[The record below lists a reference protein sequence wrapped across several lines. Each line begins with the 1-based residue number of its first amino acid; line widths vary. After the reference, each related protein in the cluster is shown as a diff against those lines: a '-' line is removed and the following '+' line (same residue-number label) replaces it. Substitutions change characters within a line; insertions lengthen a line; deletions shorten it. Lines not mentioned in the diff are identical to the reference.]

1 MLFRKQILFSLVAAL
16 PVMANAT
23 PAEQLST
30 ASVNAHVSVEIPQDE
45 VHAQLYVEETG
56 SDRAA
61 LASRVNATMLEAVH
75 GVPSGVTVKTGNYRS
90 YPLYDRNQHVSGYR
104 VRADLSLESK
114 DFDAFSK
121 VLTKLSGTLSVQDV
135 NYSVSD
141 DAMKAAKA
149 KLLTQV
155 AGEFRSEAEA
165 MTHAFGFGSYDIK
178 DLNVNYDSGMRVPV
192 VMRAMA
198 MAAPAPAAPQV
209 PASVE
214 PGTATV
220 SATANG
226 SISLH

>member
-1 MLFRKQILFSLVAAL
+1 MLSRKQIILSLVAAL
-16 PVMANAT
+16 PVIANAT
-23 PAEQLST
+23 PAEQLPT
-30 ASVNAHVSVEIPQDE
+30 ASVNAHVSMEIPQDE
-45 VHAQLYVEETG
+45 VHAQLYIEETG
-56 SDRAA
+56 NDRAA
-61 LASRVNATMLEAVH
+61 LASQVNATMLAAVH

-141 DAMKAAKA
+141 DAMKAAKT
-149 KLLTQV
+149 KMLTQV

-192 VMRAMA
+192 MMKAMA
-198 MAAPAPAAPQV
+198 MAAPAAPQV

-220 SATANG
+220 SANANG